1 MYWIIRNFYN
11 SLQLHKSFHRL
22 FEQTILFVLLVTGL
36 VLQHLAQVLFFVSLT
51 YSGDGVKS
59 INVFVILLGRVFVFL
74 HNINSG
80 QLSELVDIM
89 SNIT

>member
-22 FEQTILFVLLVTGL
+22 FEQIIVFVLLVTGL
-36 VLQHLAQVLFFVSLT
+36 VLQHLTQVLFFVSLT

-74 HNINSG
+74 HNTNSG
-80 QLSELVDIM
+80 QLPDFGVSIP
-89 SNIT
+89 NIT